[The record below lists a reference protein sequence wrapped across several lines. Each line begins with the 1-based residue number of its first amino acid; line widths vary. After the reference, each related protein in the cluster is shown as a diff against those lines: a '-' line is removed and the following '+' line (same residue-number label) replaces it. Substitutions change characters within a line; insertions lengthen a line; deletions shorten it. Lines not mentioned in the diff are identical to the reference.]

1 MRYYYLGTLERGT
14 ATEDMGER
22 IYPEKAPE
30 HPAQL
35 QYHSI
40 WFSHLS
46 TYFTS
51 GWQPTPVFLPGES
64 HGQRSLVGSS
74 PWGHKESDMTERL
87 HFHFSLSCTGE
98 GNGNPLQ
105 CSCLESPRNGGPWWV
120 AVYGVAQIRTR
131 LK

>member
-1 MRYYYLGTLERGT
+1 MRYYYLDRGT
-14 ATEDMGER
+14 TTEDMGER
-22 IYPEKAPE
+22 PCPEKAPE

-64 HGQRSLVGSS
+64 HGQRSLVGYS
-74 PWGHKESDMTERL
+74 PWTRKELDMTEVTQHARI
-87 HFHFSLSCTGE
+87 HTESFSKIF
-98 GNGNPLQ
+98 Q
-105 CSCLESPRNGGPWWV
+105 LELYGPR
-120 AVYGVAQIRTR
+120 AQ
-131 LK
+131 LLPPALPASSA